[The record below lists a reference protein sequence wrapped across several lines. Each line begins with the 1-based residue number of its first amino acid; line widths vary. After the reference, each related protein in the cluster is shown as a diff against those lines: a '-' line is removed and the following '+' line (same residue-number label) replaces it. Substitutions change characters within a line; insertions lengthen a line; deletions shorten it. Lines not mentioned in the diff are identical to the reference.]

1 MDKLFGIPLNSIMV
15 ALLILL
21 AVAFAVII
29 WIALRRPL
37 LVRMG
42 LRNAIRRPAQT
53 ALIVVGLMLSTLII
67 SAAFSTGDTV
77 GYSVTNVIYNSLRGV
92 DYLVGFD
99 AENNGVERDQAYL
112 TTDFLRSVEDE
123 FADDPDIDGIT
134 PVLIEQLPILNE
146 AQRLSQPQGAFIGI
160 DPESV
165 EPFRALRDLNDRE
178 IGAADLTGNRTY
190 ISERL
195 AQQVDATTGDTLTVF
210 VENRPTT
217 FEVIGVVRDTSLT
230 SRSAL
235 EGDGTTEPPG
245 GMIVNLEVAQ
255 DILDRAG
262 RISFIGISTSGG
274 VRDALALEDDRVEQK
289 LDDFIDAN
297 PESRATVFAAKDQLV
312 GIAELIGSVFVT
324 FFIVFGLFSIAAGI
338 MLIFLIFIMLA
349 AERRSEMGMARAV
362 GMSRL
367 NLTES
372 FLAEGM
378 AYNIGSA
385 AVGAVLGVGVAALLV
400 LILGRVFSETGLNI
414 TFHFN
419 PRAFVIAY
427 SLGVVLTFITVTF
440 SAYRAANLNIVRAIR
455 DIDEP
460 QMLGGNSR
468 SIGSLSKS
476 AVGVLWYVAWLTLLA
491 VLGFGATVLFFLGL
505 STYGIGFLIAG
516 LLIALFW
523 VGARSVNRSGRGR
536 SLVGWA
542 VLVLWWVVFTPAGLL
557 APLTWLLLK
566 TRAWAA
572 RHRHAGGWALWMLIV
587 GVTLTYFGGWVWHQQ
602 FAYTGGTTLAVL
614 AVAMLAVYFGIPA
627 RPAFTVASIA
637 LVWYWLLPL
646 PFSLFTDEPLENFGP
661 LEGLTKIL
669 GLPQPRSTG
678 NIEMFFVS
686 GICITASATL
696 LVIFNAASLLGL
708 VSAFGRLL
716 GGIAPALKTAIAYP
730 LASKFRTGIT
740 LAMFGLV
747 VFSLVVMATLNS
759 NFTQLFAG
767 EEATAGFDVVVDAN
781 PSNRIPDLRA
791 ALNDAGYDGPPLAAV
806 GTQVLASSFGTV
818 VQHDANPKED
828 IQPIRVVGDDEEFL
842 RVANLPMKYRAA
854 GYETDQA
861 VIEALLTDPSVAI
874 VDDSL
879 IAGVNEFGGPAAAD
893 QFSLRR
899 AIAADGF
906 EPVAVTVQNPRG
918 GEDLHLTVIG
928 SLEPQ
933 VTGILG
939 QLVGLHTNRQNI
951 DRLFGGGDVET
962 FFIQLDGAPSKAR
975 TLEAANAIESTLL
988 ERGVQASS
996 IQERIDDAAAQ
1007 STAFQYLFEGFMG
1020 LGLIVGI
1027 AALGVIGFRTV
1038 VERRQQIGMLRAIGY
1053 SRRLIALSF
1062 FFESSFIALAGVAMG
1077 LILGTALSYNLLT
1090 SPTFTDGAA
1099 IDFQVP
1105 WIRILVICGIAYG
1118 ASALM
1123 TLIPARAASRVAV
1136 AEALRYE

>member
-1 MDKLFGIPLNSIMV
+1 MDKLFGIQLNSIMV

-21 AVAFAVII
+21 AVVFAVIV
-29 WIALRRPL
+29 WIGIRRPL

-77 GYSVTNVIYNSLRGV
+77 GYSITNLVYGSLQGV

-99 AENNGVERDQAYL
+99 REKNGVEREQAYL
-112 TTDFLRSVEDE
+112 TTSFLDSVRQQ
-123 FADDPDIDGIT
+123 FGNDPDVDGIT
-134 PVLIEQLPILNE
+134 PLLVEQLPILNE
-146 AQRLSQPQGAFIGI
+146 SQRLSQPQGAFIGV
-160 DPESV
+160 DPGSV
-165 EPFRALRDLNDRE
+165 ASFHALRDLDDNE
-178 IGAADLTGNRTY
+178 VSADALTGNRTY
-190 ISERL
+190 ISDRL
-195 AQQVDATTGDTLTVF
+195 SSQVNARAGDTLTVF
-210 VENRPTT
+210 VENKPTT
-217 FEVIGVVRDTSLT
+217 FEVIGVVRDTSIT
-230 SRSAL
+230 SRQAF
-235 EGDGTTEPPG
+235 DGGSGSEPPG
-245 GMIVNLEVAQ
+245 GMIVNLQTAQ
-255 DILDRAG
+255 QILDRSGRVSYVGVSTAG
-262 RISFIGISTSGG
+262 GT
-274 VRDALALEDDRVEQK
+274 RDALALRSDRVEQK

-297 PESRATVFAAKDQLV
+297 PDSRAKVIASKHDLV
-312 GIAELIGSVFVT
+312 SLAEIIGSVFVT

-385 AVGAVLGVGVAALLV
+385 AVGAVLGLGVSALLV
-400 LILGRVFSETGLNI
+400 FILARTFNDSGFNI

-427 SLGVVLTFITVTF
+427 SLGVVLTFVTVTF

-460 QMLGGNSR
+460 QMLRGPSR
-468 SIGSLSKS
+468 SISSLLLS
-476 AVGVLWYVAWLTLLA
+476 AVGVLWYLAWLGLVIVLA
-491 VLGFGATVLFFLGL
+491 LGAAALFFLGL
-505 STYGIGFLIAG
+505 STYGLG
-516 LLIALFW
+516 LLAAGALVGLFW
-523 VGARSVNRSGRGR
+523 FGARLVNVRSRRSVGQWV
-536 SLVGWA
+536 L
-542 VLVLWWVVFTPAGLL
+542 LVLWAVAFNVIAL
-557 APLTWLLLK
+557 LTWVLLK
-566 TRAWAA
+566 TRAWAGHY
-572 RHRHAGGWALWMLIV
+572 RNAGGWALWMLIG
-587 GVTLTYFGGWVWHQQ
+587 GVVLTYLGGWVWHQQ

-614 AVAMLAVYFGIPA
+614 AVAMLAVYFGTPS
-627 RPAFTVASIA
+627 RPAFTIASIA

-646 PFSLFTDEPLENFGP
+646 PFSLFTDDPLEHFGP
-661 LEGLTKIL
+661 LEGLTKLL
-669 GLPQPRSTG
+669 GLPQPESDG

-696 LVIFNAASLLGL
+696 LVIFNADALLAI

-767 EEATAGFDVVVDAN
+767 DEAKAGFDVMVEGN
-781 PSNRIPDLRA
+781 PSNRIPDLRV
-791 ALNDAGYDGPPLAAV
+791 ALRDAGYQGPALAGV
-806 GTQVLASSFGTV
+806 GTQLVASTFGAV
-818 VQHDANPKED
+818 VQRDAAPKQD
-828 IQPIRVVGDDEEFL
+828 ILPISVVGDDDEFL
-842 RVANLPMKYRAA
+842 RIAKLPMKYRAA
-854 GYETDQA
+854 GYETDEAIIQA
-861 VIEALLTDPSVAI
+861 LRNDPTVAV

-879 IAGVNEFGGPAAAD
+879 ISGTNDFGGPASSD
-893 QFSLRR
+893 QFDLSGVIK
-899 AIAADGF
+899 AEGF
-906 EPVAVTVQNPRG
+906 DPVAVTVKNPRG
-918 GEDLHLTVIG
+918 GDDLHLKVIG
-928 SLEPQ
+928 TLEPQ
-933 VTGILG
+933 VTGILQ
-939 QLVGLHTNRQNI
+939 QLAGLHVNRQNV
-951 DRLFGGGDVET
+951 DRLFGGGDAET
-962 FFIQLDGAPSKAR
+962 FFVKLEGSPSKR
-975 TLEAANAIESTLL
+975 QSVDAANAIESALL

-996 IQERIDDAAAQ
+996 IQERIDDSSSQ

-1020 LGLIVGI
+1020 LGLVVGI
-1027 AALGVIGFRTV
+1027 AALGVIAFRTV

-1053 SRRLIALSF
+1053 SRRLVALSF

-1077 LILGTALSYNLLT
+1077 LLLGGALSYNLLT
-1090 SPTFTDGAA
+1090 SPTFTSGAT
-1099 IDFQVP
+1099 IEFHFP
-1105 WIRILVICGIAYG
+1105 WIRILVICAIAYG

>member
-21 AVAFAVII
+21 AVTFAAII
-29 WIALRRPL
+29 YVGVRRPL

-77 GYSVTNVIYNSLRGV
+77 GYSVTNVIYGSLRGV
-92 DYLVGFD
+92 DYLIGFD
-99 AENNGVERDQAYL
+99 SENNGVERDQAYL
-112 TTDFLRSVEDE
+112 STDFLNSVRAE
-123 FADDPDIDGIT
+123 FADDPDVDGIT

-146 AQRLSQPQGAFIGI
+146 GARLSQPQGAFIGI
-160 DPESV
+160 DPASV
-165 EPFRALRDLNDRE
+165 ASFSALRDLNDRE
-178 IGAADLTGNRTY
+178 VSADGLAGNRAY

-195 AQQVDATTGDTLTVF
+195 ADQVSARAGDPLTVF
-210 VENRPTT
+210 IENEPTR

-230 SRSAL
+230 SRNVF
-235 EGDGTTEPPG
+235 EGDGVGEPPG
-245 GMIVNLEVAQ
+245 GMIVNLDTAQ
-255 DILDRAG
+255 RVLDRAG
-262 RISFIGISTSGG
+262 RISLIGVSTAGG
-274 VRDALALEDDRVEQK
+274 TRDSLALEDKRVEQK
-289 LDDFIDAN
+289 IEDFIDAN
-297 PESRATVFAAKDQLV
+297 PDSRAKLIASKDDLV

-324 FFIVFGLFSIAAGI
+324 FFVVFGLFSIAAGI
-338 MLIFLIFIMLA
+338 MLIFLIFVMLA

-385 AVGAVLGVGVAALLV
+385 AVGAVLGLGVAALLV
-400 LILGRVFSETGLNI
+400 FILGRVFGDTGLNI

-419 PRAFVIAY
+419 PRAFIIAY
-427 SLGVVLTFITVTF
+427 SLGVVLTFVTVTF

-460 QMLGGNSR
+460 QMLRGASR
-468 SIGSLSKS
+468 SVPSLLLS
-476 AVGVLWYVAWLTLLA
+476 AVGVLWYLAWLLLLV
-491 VLGFGATVLFFLGL
+491 VLGLGAAGLFFLGL
-505 STYGIGFLIAG
+505 STYGLGFLAAG
-516 LLIALFW
+516 LLAGLFW
-523 VGARSVNRSGRGR
+523 FGARMVNRRRGR
-536 SLVGWA
+536 RRARQWA
-542 VLVLWWVVFTPAGLL
+542 VLVLWWIAFSVL
-557 APLTWLLLK
+557 ALLTWGLLK
-566 TRAWAA
+566 TRAWAG
-572 RHRHAGGWALWMLIV
+572 RYRNAGGWALWMLIV
-587 GVTLTYFGGWVWHQQ
+587 GVVLTYLGGWVWHQQ

-614 AVAMLAVYFGIPA
+614 AVAMLAVYFGVAA
-627 RPAFTVASIA
+627 RPSFTVASIA

-646 PFSLFTDEPLENFGP
+646 PFSLFTSDPLENFGP
-661 LEGLTKIL
+661 LEGLTKVL
-669 GLPQPRSTG
+669 GLPEPRSEG

-696 LVIFNAASLLGL
+696 LVIFNADALLGI

-767 EEATAGFDVVVDAN
+767 EEAKAGFDVVVDGN
-781 PSNRIPDLRA
+781 PSNRIADLRA
-791 ALNDAGYDGPPLAAV
+791 ALDEGGYEGPPLGAV
-806 GTQVLASSFGTV
+806 GTQVLASTFGVV
-818 VQHDANPKED
+818 VQQDARPRENM
-828 IQPIRVVGDDEEFL
+828 QPIRVVGDDDEFL
-842 RVANLPMKYRAA
+842 RTAKLPMKFRAA
-854 GYETDQA
+854 GYETDEVVIQA
-861 VIEALLTDPSVAI
+861 LRNDPTVAI

-879 IAGVNEFGGPAAAD
+879 IASTNDFGGPVGSNE
-893 QFSLRR
+893 FSLRR
-899 AIAADGF
+899 VITADGF
-906 EPVAVTVQNPRG
+906 EPVAVTVKNPRG
-918 GEDLHLTVIG
+918 GEDLHLKVIA
-928 SLEPQ
+928 SIEPQ
-933 VTGILG
+933 VTGILL
-939 QLVGLHTNRQNI
+939 QLAGLHTNRRNI
-951 DRLFGGGDVET
+951 DRVFGGGDAET
-962 FFIQLDGAPSKAR
+962 FFVQLEGTPSKKQ
-975 TLEAANAIESTLL
+975 TIEAANAIESTLL
-988 ERGVQASS
+988 ERGAQASS
-996 IQERIDDAAAQ
+996 IQDRIDDSAAQ

-1027 AALGVIGFRTV
+1027 AALGVIAFRTV

-1077 LILGTALSYNLLT
+1077 LILGSALSYNLLT
-1090 SPTFTDGAA
+1090 SPAFTDGTP
-1099 IDFQVP
+1099 IDFQIP
-1105 WIRILVICGIAYG
+1105 WVRILVICGIAYG

-1123 TLIPARAASRVAV
+1123 TIIPARAASRVAV